1 MNIKKPRSPCSR
13 TAVDNLSKKK
23 KEEKRK
29 TGINHRQGLTT
40 FYKKKGGKM
49 GRFFETRK
57 NLISQPFIHITVSSC
72 FFFLESSCDRKS
84 RVKLERERSQSIF
97 RVSSIHKPLII

>member
-40 FYKKKGGKM
+40 FYKKKGEKWEG
-49 GRFFETRK
+49 
-57 NLISQPFIHITVSSC
+57 
-72 FFFLESSCDRKS
+72 FL
-84 RVKLERERSQSIF
+84 KLERT
-97 RVSSIHKPLII
+97 